1 MKTVKSRG
9 IRAAKAILAVSV
21 AASALVASAGFEQI
35 DGKDYWRDDDGVL
48 HQYLYLKGHS
58 KKIWGAT
65 FLDQPSDATTVP
77 WVANSIFVAS
87 SNITYNGVWAFQ
99 DEGSM
104 PDFLYG
110 LCFQKRNDNSG
121 YYSFSFPQVNLG
133 AYGIRA
139 EAARVVVRGYDTMFN
154 LVESQTWQGLPAE
167 SLSANSLNIYI
178 PGYQNYASYSAGLK
192 ASADDVRFKL
202 AGDMRLYV
210 AATNNSLSACD
221 VVVEKPA
228 YLAVRRMTFKD
239 TDQIQEGSLGARSLT
254 LDGGTGLIFG
264 SSEADTIPILSP
276 ARISPT
282 VILTNGAV
290 LAASA
295 ATTVT
300 GGVEIVSA
308 AGAANA
314 VSGTYVLA
322 DGLTVF
328 KAEMDATLDLSAA
341 DISKD
346 AFFALSGSGKIVFG
360 DDVRIL
366 DAAQLQN
373 FSGTIGISSGTLY
386 IPRAADI
393 PASVKF
399 ETSGDGLLSFGDAAG
414 FDAATRLSG
423 TANMA
428 DGSSGLVI
436 TDVKRESASVGAG
449 ETLLVF
455 GSGLDADGALSLA
468 AGVKVLFCKTA
479 TIAAPI
485 TQSGAVTF
493 ETYSPAVTGTV
504 SGVYTASAGALTVVS
519 PGLLRLAFSG
529 TADSTLYGLTMKSG
543 HAEITTGRINCLGHL
558 TFNGGYLTIKDG
570 GRWYFGEANYM
581 HLQLNQTQTEDA
593 TLEIGPGGYCQPI
606 TANHHGILIG
616 ADKNH
621 SSRLFINGG
630 ELRQVTANSFT
641 IDGNGILEIDN
652 GGILRTVRN
661 IAVGD
666 GGLGDRCGIILGNG
680 TFCSFSISSP
690 TEEGDGASNAY
701 RNYMKY
707 GDIIAG
713 GAVPVTVRGDFLF
726 DLSTFAGNFIT
737 NQSAT
742 ATSVWKFENGGR
754 LRVKGS
760 NKRFIIKEGSMPH
773 AALDLTTE
781 LPGATVSFF
790 PTGDGEGGIAPQS
803 VEWTVPTN
811 GVTAGAIEAFEAG
824 GQDVPLVASYRVPEN
839 AEFSAAA
846 MTGWATGFT
855 DGGVS
860 NLTFEAGSAWRIPAF
875 PFSPLALLGTL
886 SLPTELSCT
895 VVVGGPVSPGTRGET
910 VAMAAEGAIGADCVF
925 SCKGEGRSLKGASMA
940 VDGSSV
946 VFSYSAPGFMLL
958 VR

>member
-1 MKTVKSRG
+1 MKTVKSRR

-21 AASALVASAGFEQI
+21 AASALVAFAGFEQM

-48 HQYLYLKGHS
+48 HQYLYIKGHS
-58 KKIWGAT
+58 DVLWTAY
-65 FLDQPSDATTVP
+65 FLNQPSDETTVP
-77 WVANSIFVAS
+77 WVAGSILTTS
-87 SNITYNGVWAFQ
+87 PDLTYTANWRFAVP
-99 DEGSM
+99 ESI
-104 PDFLYG
+104 YG
-110 LCFQKRNDNSG
+110 ICFKTLNTSG
-121 YYSFSFPQVNLG
+121 EYTINTSTYSLG
-133 AYGIRA
+133 AYGLRA
-139 EAARVVVRGYDTMFN
+139 EVAGVQVRCYNAVFN
-154 LVESQTWQGLPAE
+154 LAESQTWQGLPSE
-167 SLSANSLNIYI
+167 SLSASPLTILM
-178 PGYQNYASYSAGLK
+178 PGYTLSPSSANSRFTATGE
-192 ASADDVRFKL
+192 DVTFRI
-202 AGDMRLYV
+202 AGDMRILL
-210 AATNNSLSACD
+210 AATNCSLSTCD

-228 YLAVRRMTFKD
+228 YLAMRRWTFKNSD
-239 TDQIQEGSLGARSLT
+239 AVLEGHLGARSLT
-254 LDGGTGLIFG
+254 LDGGAGLIFG
-264 SSEADTIPILSP
+264 STSTNTIPIFSP
-276 ARISPT
+276 DRISPT

-322 DGLTVF
+322 DSLTVF
-328 KAEMDATLDLSAA
+328 KAEMGATLDLSAA
-341 DISKD
+341 DIPKD
-346 AFFALSGSGKIVFG
+346 AFFTLSGSGKIVFG
-360 DDVRIL
+360 DDVRQL

-386 IPRAADI
+386 IPCAADI

-399 ETSGDGLLSFGDAAG
+399 ETTGDGLLSFGDAAG

-423 TANMA
+423 TANMT

-436 TDVKRESASVGAG
+436 TDVKRESVSVGAG

-455 GSGLDADGALSLA
+455 GSGLDADGALSIA
-468 AGVKVLFCKTA
+468 AGAKVLFCKTA

-504 SGVYTASAGALTVVS
+504 SGVYTASDGVLTVVS

-570 GRWYFGEANYM
+570 GRWYFGEADYRY
-581 HLQLNQTQTEDA
+581 LQLNQAQTEDA
-593 TLEIGPGGYCQPI
+593 TLEIGSGGYCQPI
-606 TANHHGILIG
+606 NSYHHHIYIG

-621 SSRLFINGG
+621 TSRLFLNGG
-630 ELRQVTANSFT
+630 EFRMVTGNSFT

-652 GGILRTVRN
+652 GGILRTVRP
-661 IAVGD
+661 IGSGSD
-666 GGLGDRCGIILGNG
+666 LGDRGGIILGNG
-680 TFCSFSISSP
+680 TFCSFNSSP
-690 TEEGDGASNAY
+690 TAEGDPASYKY
-701 RNYMKY
+701 RYFLKY
-707 GDIIAG
+707 GVIISG
-713 GAVPVTVRGDFLF
+713 GAVPVTVKGDFLF
-726 DLSTFAGNFIT
+726 DFSTFASNFIT
-737 NQSAT
+737 NQAET
-742 ATSVWKFENGGR
+742 ATSVWKFEDGGR
-754 LRVKGS
+754 LRVKGN
-760 NKRFIIKEGSMPH
+760 NKRFIIREGSMPH

-811 GVTAGAIEAFEAG
+811 GVTAGAIEAFEAD
-824 GQDVPLVASYRVPEN
+824 GQDVSLVASYRVPEN

-875 PFSPLALLGTL
+875 PFSPLALSGAL
-886 SLPTELSCT
+886 SLPPELACT
-895 VVVGGPVSPGTRGET
+895 VVAGGPVGAEARAEA
-910 VAMAAEGAIGADCVF
+910 VATAAEGVDGADCVF
-925 SCKGEGRSLKGASMA
+925 SCRGVGVNIKNSSIA
-940 VDGSSV
+940 VDGPSV
-946 VFSYSAPGFMLL
+946 VFSYASPGFMLI